1 MATPPQITKEQ
12 RQAALVRAQEV
23 RGQRA
28 EIKAQMKKGD
38 LRLSALLE
46 RAGTEDLVG
55 KIRVLNALES
65 LPGFGRVKARAL
77 MDQIGIK
84 DTRRLQ
90 GLGDRQKAEL
100 LSRIG

>member
-1 MATPPQITKEQ
+1 
-12 RQAALVRAQEV
+12 
-23 RGQRA
+23 
-28 EIKAQMKKGD
+28 MKKGD
-38 LRLSALLE
+38 LTLSTLLE
-46 RAGTEDLVG
+46 RASTDPLVG

-100 LSRIG
+100 LSGVG